1 MTDRPDIGQSV
12 AAIVRRDGGRLFAIL
27 ISQLRNFA
35 LVEDC
40 LQDAYASALSH
51 WGKRGLP
58 ASPSAWLLQVARRKA
73 IDRLRRATTAQ
84 AKEGELSHLLQL
96 EADDTPLDEN
106 LAIPDERLKLIFTC
120 CHPAIERQ
128 ASVALTLRSLC
139 GLTTEEIARAYLTT
153 RETMAQRLV
162 RAQQKII
169 KAKIPFEIP
178 NEAQWPERMDAVL
191 SVIYLIFNEGYAATT
206 LDYIRVELCDEA
218 IRLARLVWQLAPLES
233 EVGGLLALLLL
244 HRSRFQSRRSAESLF
259 VPLEEQDRELWERG
273 LIIEGTSLLELV
285 LRRGNAGSY
294 QLQAAIAAIHC
305 EAPSFAE
312 TNWREISLIYERLF
326 ELSPNPVLAL
336 NRLAALSHA
345 GDLTETLSALLALEP
360 DLRNY
365 QPFHATKADILA
377 RMGKIESAIVAYDKA
392 VTLTDQE
399 AEKFFLRMKRDVL
412 SGRPKT

>member
-35 LVEDC
+35 LAEDC
-40 LQDAYASALSH
+40 LQDAYASALAH

-96 EADDTPLDEN
+96 EADDTTQDEN

-139 GLTTEEIARAYLTT
+139 GLTTEEIARAYLTS

-169 KAKIPFEIP
+169 KTKIPFEIP
-178 NEAQWPERMDAVL
+178 SEAQWPERMDAVL

-206 LDYIRVELCDEA
+206 LDYIRIDLCNEA

-244 HRSRFQSRRSAESLF
+244 HRSRFQSRRSAASLF
-259 VPLEEQDRELWERG
+259 VPLEKQDRLLWDREL
-273 LIIEGTSLLELV
+273 ISEGTGLLEQV
-285 LRRGNAGSY
+285 LRRGTAGPY

-305 EAPSFAE
+305 EAKSFA
-312 TNWREISLIYERLF
+312 TTDWQEISLIYDRLF
-326 ELSPNPVLAL
+326 NLNPNPVLAL
-336 NRLAALSHA
+336 NRLAALSYVE
-345 GDLTETLSALLALEP
+345 DLSDTFKALLALETE
-360 DLRNY
+360 LVNY
-365 QPFHATKADILA
+365 QPFYATKADLLA
-377 RMGKIESAIVAYDKA
+377 RMGDVEAAITAYEKA
-392 VTLTDQE
+392 MALTTQE
-399 AEKFFLRMKRDVL
+399 AEKTFLQMKCNALKV
-412 SGRPKT
+412 

>member
-35 LVEDC
+35 LAEDC
-40 LQDAYASALSH
+40 LQDAYASALAH

-96 EADDTPLDEN
+96 EADDTTQDEN

-139 GLTTEEIARAYLTT
+139 GLTTEEIARAYLTS

-169 KAKIPFEIP
+169 RTKIPFEIP
-178 NEAQWPERMDAVL
+178 NETQWPERMDAVL

-206 LDYIRVELCDEA
+206 LDYIRVDLCNEA

-244 HRSRFQSRRSAESLF
+244 HRSRFQSRRSAASLF
-259 VPLEEQDRELWERG
+259 VPLEKQDRLLWDREL
-273 LIIEGTSLLELV
+273 ISEGTGLLEQV
-285 LRRGNAGSY
+285 LRRGTAGPY

-305 EAPSFAE
+305 EAKSFA
-312 TNWREISLIYERLF
+312 TTDWQEISLIYDRLF
-326 ELSPNPVLAL
+326 NLNPNPVLAL
-336 NRLAALSHA
+336 NRLAALSYVE
-345 GDLTETLSALLALEP
+345 DLSDTFKALLALETE
-360 DLRNY
+360 LVNY
-365 QPFHATKADILA
+365 QPFYATKADLLA
-377 RMGKIESAIVAYDKA
+377 RMGDVEAAITAYEKA
-392 VTLTDQE
+392 MALTTQE
-399 AEKFFLRMKRDVL
+399 AEKTFLQMKCNALKV
-412 SGRPKT
+412 